1 MNAAYDDYR
10 AVELLRQDSTLN
22 NMTAFHCQQCAEKSL
37 KGYILA
43 KDNQPVDGHNL
54 TWLCKRA
61 IRIDERFTQWL
72 DESAALNKFY
82 IETRYPTDIPTEISD
97 EETARL
103 AEMTRQLFF
112 YVAEELGVVEQ
123 LDELEAYL
131 IPPCQKAFPAQPEAP
146 FSV

>member
-103 AEMTRQLFF
+103 AEMTRRVFF
-112 YVAEELGVVEQ
+112 FFAEGLRVVEP
-123 LDELEAYL
+123 LDGLAAY
-131 IPPCQKAFPAQPEAP
+131 
-146 FSV
+146 

>member
-22 NMTAFHCQQCAEKSL
+22 NMTAFHCQQCAEKAL
-37 KGYILA
+37 KGFILA
-43 KDNQPVDGHNL
+43 RENQPVDGHNL

-61 IRIDERFTQWL
+61 TRIDGRFAQWL

-97 EETARL
+97 EETACL
-103 AEMTRQLFF
+103 VEMTRQLFF
-112 YVAEELGVVEQ
+112 YVAGELGVVEE
-123 LDELEAYL
+123 LDELEAY
-131 IPPCQKAFPAQPEAP
+131 
-146 FSV
+146 